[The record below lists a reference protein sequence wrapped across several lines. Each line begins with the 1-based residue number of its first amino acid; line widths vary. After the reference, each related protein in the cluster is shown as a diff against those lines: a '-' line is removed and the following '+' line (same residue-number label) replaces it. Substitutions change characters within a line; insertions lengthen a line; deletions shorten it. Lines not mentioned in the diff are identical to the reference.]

1 MTQIGRRFAAIAA
14 VLFTVAACGGSAT
27 PAAQTDVGIT
37 SNSILLGNT
46 IALSGAAA
54 AYGTI
59 ANASNAYFTYVNNTQ
74 GGVNGRKITYKI
86 LDDVYNPANTV
97 PWTKQLVEQDQVFA
111 MFGGLGTQA
120 QTSVR
125 DYLNTKKV
133 PQLFVATGATPFM
146 AAFASHPYTIGWQP
160 PYQGEAHIYAKDVV
174 AKHSGAKIGVLY
186 QNDDYGQDYL
196 KGLTDGLGSNASMIV
211 DKQSYDVTAASVASQ
226 LSTLKGKGA
235 DTLFLFTTPSFTIKA
250 LVTVTALHWEP
261 TIYLNSV
268 SNPQVYMGIAAKAG
282 AALKNVTSVGYLKD
296 PTDPQW
302 ANDAGMKLYKQVIA
316 NCTTCNVN
324 DGFNIYGAAV
334 AWTMVDVLK
343 QAGSTLTPPHV
354 MSIAGTQLNE
364 SNNPFLLPGV
374 VVKTT
379 SSDHF
384 PITQEQ
390 VITWNGKGWTLQGS
404 IIDERGTLKYK
415 FLSGARRDYLP
426 RYHSIVVVT
435 RLKPYWLHVY
445 LLTYT
450 PILLLA
456 DSRTTALWQQW
467 LLGLLTFAALYLA
480 ALKAPKEQRLQIWI
494 CVIVATAFEIFGSL
508 TWGLYVYRFHNVPL
522 YVPPGHGA
530 VYLFGLL
537 AVTTPVVLKHGKRVS
552 CVIVDG
558 GHT

>member
-14 VLFTVAACGGSAT
+14 LLFTLAACGGSAA

-46 IALSGAAA
+46 IALSGPAA

-97 PWTKQLVEQDQVFA
+97 PLTKQLVENDQVFA

-125 DYLNTKKV
+125 PYLNGKKV
-133 PQLFVATGATPFM
+133 PQLFVATGATTFM
-146 AAFASHPYTIGWQP
+146 SDFASNPYTIGWQP
-160 PYQGEAHIYAKDVV
+160 PYQGESRIYAKDVL
-174 AKHSGAKIGVLY
+174 AKHANAKLGVLY

-196 KGLTDGLGSNASMIV
+196 KGLTDGLGANASMIV
-211 DKQSYDVTAASVASQ
+211 DKQSYDVTAASIASQ

-268 SNPQVYMGIAAKAG
+268 SNPQVYMGIAKKNG

-302 ANDAGMKLYKQVIA
+302 ANDAGMKLYKEVIA
-316 NCTTCNVN
+316 NCSTCKVE
-324 DGFNIYGAAV
+324 DGFNIYGVSV
-334 AWTMVDVLK
+334 AYTMVDVLK
-343 QAGSTLTPPHV
+343 K
-354 MSIAGTQLNE
+354 AGTNMTRKNVMDIAANQLNE
-364 SNNPFLLPGV
+364 TNHPFLLPGV

-390 VITWNGKGWTLQGS
+390 VITWNGTGWTLVGS
-404 IIDERGTLKYK
+404 LIDERGTIK
-415 FLSGARRDYLP
+415 
-426 RYHSIVVVT
+426 
-435 RLKPYWLHVY
+435 
-445 LLTYT
+445 
-450 PILLLA
+450 
-456 DSRTTALWQQW
+456 
-467 LLGLLTFAALYLA
+467 
-480 ALKAPKEQRLQIWI
+480 
-494 CVIVATAFEIFGSL
+494 
-508 TWGLYVYRFHNVPL
+508 
-522 YVPPGHGA
+522 
-530 VYLFGLL
+530 
-537 AVTTPVVLKHGKRVS
+537 
-552 CVIVDG
+552 
-558 GHT
+558 

>member
-1 MTQIGRRFAAIAA
+1 MTQIGRRFAAVAA
-14 VLFTVAACGGSAT
+14 ILFTLAACGGSAT
-27 PAAQTDVGIT
+27 PTAQTDVGVT

-59 ANASNAYFTYVNNTQ
+59 ANASNAYFTYINNTQ

-97 PWTKQLVEQDQVFA
+97 PLTKQLVEQDQVFA

-133 PQLFVATGATPFM
+133 PQLFVATGATTFM
-146 AAFASHPYTIGWQP
+146 GDFASHPYTIGWQP
-160 PYQGEAHIYAKDVV
+160 PYQGEARIYAKDVL
-174 AKHSGAKIGVLY
+174 ANHAGAKLGVLY

-196 KGLTDGLGSNASMIV
+196 KGLTDGLGSSASMIV

-268 SNPQVYMGIAAKAG
+268 SNPQVYMGIAAKNG

-302 ANDAGMKLYKQVIA
+302 ASDAGMKLYKEVIA
-316 NCTTCNVN
+316 NCSTCNVN
-324 DGFNIYGAAV
+324 DGFNIYGVAV
-334 AWTMVDVLK
+334 AYTMVGVLK
-343 QAGSTLTPPHV
+343 KAGSNMTRKNV
-354 MSIAGTQLNE
+354 MDIAGSQLSE
-364 SNNPFLLPGV
+364 TNPFLLPGV

-390 VITWNGKGWTLQGS
+390 VITWNGTGWTLKGS
-404 IIDERGTLKYK
+404 LIDERGTIK
-415 FLSGARRDYLP
+415 
-426 RYHSIVVVT
+426 
-435 RLKPYWLHVY
+435 
-445 LLTYT
+445 
-450 PILLLA
+450 
-456 DSRTTALWQQW
+456 
-467 LLGLLTFAALYLA
+467 
-480 ALKAPKEQRLQIWI
+480 
-494 CVIVATAFEIFGSL
+494 
-508 TWGLYVYRFHNVPL
+508 
-522 YVPPGHGA
+522 
-530 VYLFGLL
+530 
-537 AVTTPVVLKHGKRVS
+537 
-552 CVIVDG
+552 
-558 GHT
+558 

>member
-14 VLFTVAACGGSAT
+14 LLFTVAACGGSAT

-59 ANASNAYFTYVNNTQ
+59 ANASNAYFTYINNTQ

-97 PWTKQLVEQDQVFA
+97 PLTKQLVEQDQVFA

-133 PQLFVATGATPFM
+133 PQLFVATGATTFM
-146 AAFASHPYTIGWQP
+146 ADFASHSYTIGWQP
-160 PYQGEAHIYAKDVV
+160 PYQGESRIYAKDVL
-174 AKHSGAKIGVLY
+174 ASHASAKIGVLY

-196 KGLTDGLGSNASMIV
+196 KGLTDGLGANASMIV

-235 DTLFLFTTPSFTIKA
+235 DTLFLFTTPSFTIKS
-250 LVTVTALHWEP
+250 LVTITALHWEP

-268 SNPQVYMGIAAKAG
+268 SNPQVYMGIAAKNG

-302 ANDAGMKLYKQVIA
+302 ASDAGMKLYKEVIA
-316 NCTTCNVN
+316 NCTTCKVE
-324 DGFNIYGAAV
+324 DGFNIYGVAV
-334 AWTMVDVLK
+334 AYTMVDVLK
-343 QAGSTLTPPHV
+343 KAGTNMTRKNV
-354 MSIAGTQLNE
+354 MDIAGNQLNE
-364 SNNPFLLPGV
+364 TNPFLLPGV

-390 VITWNGKGWTLQGS
+390 VITWNGKGWTLKGNL
-404 IIDERGTLKYK
+404 IDERGTIK
-415 FLSGARRDYLP
+415 
-426 RYHSIVVVT
+426 
-435 RLKPYWLHVY
+435 
-445 LLTYT
+445 
-450 PILLLA
+450 
-456 DSRTTALWQQW
+456 
-467 LLGLLTFAALYLA
+467 
-480 ALKAPKEQRLQIWI
+480 
-494 CVIVATAFEIFGSL
+494 
-508 TWGLYVYRFHNVPL
+508 
-522 YVPPGHGA
+522 
-530 VYLFGLL
+530 
-537 AVTTPVVLKHGKRVS
+537 
-552 CVIVDG
+552 
-558 GHT
+558 